1 MNWSSKTFYDSQLIA
16 HHSVKSRLL
25 KDLPNVSSN
34 ENTDIP
40 LVLID
45 TSGCDMFEIVT
56 DDQESKA
63 NEGEA
68 ALVAI
73 YTSQLIESGLDPA
86 DIAIISPY
94 NLQVELIRM
103 QLREKYPDLEIR
115 SVDGFQ
121 GREKEVVILSL
132 VRSNPGGE
140 VGFLAEPRRLNVAI
154 TRAKRHVAVIANV
167 DTVGK
172 DEVLK
177 GLMEYLE
184 ANGDVR
190 SAMQY
195 EHLVRELDVK
205 RPDGLEFTLKDDTDL
220 KKPQRKSEKPEKKA
234 KVPKQA
240 QVSNFLL
247 VTKRY
252 DRPRALFYEYLCEL

>member
-1 MNWSSKTFYDSQLIA
+1 MNWSSKTFYESQLIA

-25 KDLPNVSSN
+25 KDLPKIKSN

-56 DDQESKA
+56 DDEQSKA

-73 YTSQLIESGLDPA
+73 YTSQLIESGLNPA

-103 QLREKYPDLEIR
+103 QLREKYPELEIR

-154 TRAKRHVAVIANV
+154 TRAKRHVTVIADV

-172 DEVLK
+172 DKVLK

-195 EHLVRELDVK
+195 EHLVRDLDVK
-205 RPDGLEFTLKDDTDL
+205 RPEGLEFTLKDESNDA
-220 KKPQRKSEKPEKKA
+220 KKPAKKSAEKKA
-234 KVPKQA
+234 KAPNKTL
-240 QVSNFLL
+240 QV
-247 VTKRY
+247 
-252 DRPRALFYEYLCEL
+252 C